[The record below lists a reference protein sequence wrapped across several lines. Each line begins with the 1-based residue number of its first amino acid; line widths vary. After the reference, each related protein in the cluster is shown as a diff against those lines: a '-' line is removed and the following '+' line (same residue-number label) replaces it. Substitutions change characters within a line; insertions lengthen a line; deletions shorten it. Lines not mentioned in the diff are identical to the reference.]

1 MLKCLPLCP
10 FKALSMTM
18 IVVVS
23 LTSLLVPLSC
33 AKSKKHRGEIVEV
46 DGLNVSRVPAKSLR
60 EDPYA

>member
-1 MLKCLPLCP
+1 
-10 FKALSMTM
+10 MTM